1 MCQRMADGTR
11 WLKCMHFQRHMITAI
26 VDCNSR
32 RCTRSLRHPR
42 ECRQPTCLQVRNFGE
57 EIQRDIDK
65 VDEYC
70 FACRAAQ
77 ARAAR
82 DAAAASSS

>member
-42 ECRQPTCLQVRNFGE
+42 ECRQPTCLQVRVLLISNGN
-57 EIQRDIDK
+57 
-65 VDEYC
+65 
-70 FACRAAQ
+70 
-77 ARAAR
+77 
-82 DAAAASSS
+82 